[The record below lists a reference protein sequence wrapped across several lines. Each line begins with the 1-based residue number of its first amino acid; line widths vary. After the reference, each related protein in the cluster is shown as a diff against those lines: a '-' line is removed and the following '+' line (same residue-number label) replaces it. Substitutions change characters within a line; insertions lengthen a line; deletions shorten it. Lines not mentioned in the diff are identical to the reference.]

1 MCLSYCDYL
10 MRSDVVAG
18 LILPLVMIVCIQLR
32 FEVVPLV

>member
-1 MCLSYCDYL
+1 

-18 LILPLVMIVCIQLR
+18 LILPLEMIVCIQLH